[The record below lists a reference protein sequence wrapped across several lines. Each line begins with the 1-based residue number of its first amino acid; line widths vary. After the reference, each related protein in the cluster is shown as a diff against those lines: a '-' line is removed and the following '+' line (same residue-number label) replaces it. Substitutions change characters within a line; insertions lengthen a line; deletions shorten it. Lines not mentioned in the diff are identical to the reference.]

1 MNDIKASVEQALA
14 KIRPM
19 LQRDGGDIEL
29 VEVTD
34 GVVKVRL
41 TGACKGCPMSQVT
54 LKQGVEKLL
63 MKEVPG
69 LKSVQAVKGR
79 GPQRGFLSASG
90 LGFTARLKAP
100 DPGRSQLCLTS
111 YRPTP

>member
-1 MNDIKASVEQALA
+1 VSDTKKLVAQALE

-29 VEVTD
+29 VEVND

-41 TGACKGCPMSQVT
+41 TGACKGCPMSQMT

-63 MKEVPG
+63 LKEVPG
-69 LKSVQAVKGR
+69 LKEVQAV
-79 GPQRGFLSASG
+79 
-90 LGFTARLKAP
+90 
-100 DPGRSQLCLTS
+100 
-111 YRPTP
+111 

>member
-1 MNDIKASVEQALA
+1 VEDLKKSVEEALA

-34 GVVKVRL
+34 GIVKVRL
-41 TGACKGCPMSQVT
+41 TGACKGCPMSQMT

-63 MKEVPG
+63 LKEVPG
-69 LKSVQAVKGR
+69 LKQVQAV
-79 GPQRGFLSASG
+79 
-90 LGFTARLKAP
+90 
-100 DPGRSQLCLTS
+100 
-111 YRPTP
+111 

>member
-1 MNDIKASVEQALA
+1 MKAAVEQALA
-14 KIRPM
+14 KIRPL

-41 TGACKGCPMSQVT
+41 TGACKGCPMSQMT

-69 LKSVQAVKGR
+69 LTSVQAV
-79 GPQRGFLSASG
+79 
-90 LGFTARLKAP
+90 
-100 DPGRSQLCLTS
+100 
-111 YRPTP
+111 

>member
-1 MNDIKASVEQALA
+1 VSDTKKLVEKALE

-41 TGACKGCPMSQVT
+41 TGACKGCPMSQMT

-69 LKSVQAVKGR
+69 LKEVQAV
-79 GPQRGFLSASG
+79 
-90 LGFTARLKAP
+90 
-100 DPGRSQLCLTS
+100 
-111 YRPTP
+111 